1 MKTIFRLLLL
11 LTLAAALPHPTLAG
25 EQMEIR
31 LIVGGETLSAM
42 LEDNPTSRDFMRM
55 LPVTLTMKDY
65 SGTEKIGNPPRK
77 LSTKG
82 APDGFDPAVGDITLY
97 APWGNIAI
105 FYREGSW
112 SRGLISLGRI
122 TSGME
127 KLAAMHGDFEITFE
141 QAR

>member
-1 MKTIFRLLLL
+1 MKTIFQLLLL
-11 LTLAAALPHPTLAG
+11 LTLAAALPHPTLAD

-31 LIVGGETLSAM
+31 LIVGGETLSAI
-42 LEDNPTSRDFMRM
+42 LEDNPTSHDFMRM

-65 SGTEKIGNPPRK
+65 NGTEKIGDPPRK

-82 APDGFDPAVGDITLY
+82 ASDGFDPSVGDITLY

-105 FYREGSW
+105 FYRDFSW

-127 KLAAMHGDFEITFE
+127 KLASMHGDFEVTFE
-141 QAR
+141 RVQ

>member
-1 MKTIFRLLLL
+1 MKNIFRLLLL

>member
-11 LTLAAALPHPTLAG
+11 LTLAAALPHPSLAG

-31 LIVGGETLSAM
+31 LIVGGETLPAI

-55 LPVTLTMKDY
+55 LPMTLRMKDY
-65 SGTEKIGNPPRK
+65 SGTEKIGDPPRK
-77 LSTKG
+77 ISTEG
-82 APDGFDPAVGDITLY
+82 APDAFDPSVGDITLY

-105 FYREGSW
+105 FYRDFSR

-122 TSGME
+122 TSGIE
-127 KLAAMHGDFEITFE
+127 KLAAMHGDFEVSFE